1 MARPEPD
8 APARPPGSDG
18 APGDR
23 PHGWRNPRVRR
34 ALQAAVSILLVGG
47 IFWFVLG
54 QFAELSSVWRAMR
67 SLTRVE
73 VAVLVGL
80 AAWNLAAYGIQMVV
94 ATPGLTFPQSMVLTE
109 STTAVSN
116 ALPAGG
122 AIGVGLT
129 YQILGSWGFSSSRAT
144 LAVLVSGVWNN
155 FVKLG
160 MPVVALAILA
170 VQGEAGGGRLVAALV
185 GLAGLV
191 AAVVIFALILRS
203 EAFVRRLGL
212 FTQGIATRI
221 RRVFRMGPATGW
233 DLAVTTFRGRVLG
246 YVQRRWVELTLVSVV
261 CHLSLYLVLL
271 ASLRFM
277 GVSEPEAGWA
287 EVLAVFS
294 FARLVTAIPITPGG
308 VGIVELALIAG
319 ITTAGGER
327 AEVVAA
333 VLINRLLTYVV
344 PIVFGGITYL
354 FWRRNRSWRDSAP
367 PAPDWLT
374 PSLGRHQLEPLTRAC
389 TSGWAGS
396 GPHPRCGPG
405 SGS

>member
-1 MARPEPD
+1 MALPEPD
-8 APARPPGSDG
+8 APAAGPTPGSDG
-18 APGDR
+18 RLADQ
-23 PHGWRNPRVRR
+23 PHGWREPRVRR
-34 ALQAAVSILLVGG
+34 ALQAAVSILVVGG

-54 QFAELSSVWRAMR
+54 QFADLSAVWRTMR
-67 SLTRVE
+67 SLNRFE

-94 ATPGLTFPQSMVLTE
+94 ATPGLSYPQAMVLTE

-116 ALPAGG
+116 TLPAGG

-170 VQGEAGGGRLVAALV
+170 VQGEARGGRLAAA
-185 GLAGLV
+185 LAGLV
-191 AAVVIFALILRS
+191 GLVAVVVIFALILRS
-203 EAFVRRLGL
+203 EPFVRRLGL
-212 FTQGIATRI
+212 VTQGIATPI

-233 DLAVTTFRGRVLG
+233 DQAVVRFRGRVLG
-246 YVQRRWVELTLVSVV
+246 YVHRRWVGLTLVTIV

-271 ASLRFM
+271 ASLRAM
-277 GVSEPEAGWA
+277 GVSGQQASWA

-308 VGIVELALIAG
+308 AGIVELALIAG
-319 ITTAGGER
+319 ITTAGDER

-333 VLINRLLTYVV
+333 VLVNRLLTYVA
-344 PIVFGGITYL
+344 PIVIGGVTYL

-374 PSLGRHQLEPLTRAC
+374 PSLAVMG
-389 TSGWAGS
+389 
-396 GPHPRCGPG
+396 
-405 SGS
+405 

>member
-1 MARPEPD
+1 VAGLGAARAGLAHPVPGGGLI
-8 APARPPGSDG
+8 AHQRPIAGSDG
-18 APGDR
+18 GAEARPRRGGD
-23 PHGWRNPRVRR
+23 PRVRR

-54 QFAELSSVWRAMR
+54 QFADLSSVWHTMR

-80 AAWNLAAYGIQMVV
+80 AAWNLATYGIQMVV
-94 ATPGLTFPQSMVLTE
+94 ATPGLTYPQGLVLNET
-109 STTAVSN
+109 TTAVSN

-129 YQILGSWGFSSSRAT
+129 YSMLGSWGFSSSRAT
-144 LAVLVSGVWNN
+144 LTVLVSGIWNN

-170 VQGEAGGGRLVAALV
+170 VQGDAGSGRLAAALA

-191 AAVVIFALILRS
+191 GAVVIFALMLRS
-203 EAFVRRLGL
+203 EPFARRLGL

-221 RRVFRMGPATGW
+221 RRVFRKGPATGW
-233 DLAVTTFRGRVLG
+233 DLAVANFRVRVLG
-246 YVQRRWVELTLVSVV
+246 YVHRRWVELTLVTSV
-261 CHLSLYLVLL
+261 CHLSLFLVLL
-271 ASLRFM
+271 ACLRVV
-277 GVSEPEAGWA
+277 GVSEQEAGWA
-287 EVLAVFS
+287 QVLAVFS

-308 VGIVELALIAG
+308 VGAVELALIAG

-333 VLINRLLTYVV
+333 VLIFRLLTYVA
-344 PIVFGGITYL
+344 PIVIGGITYV

-367 PAPDWLT
+367 PAPEWLT
-374 PSLGRHQLEPLTRAC
+374 PSLAALG
-389 TSGWAGS
+389 
-396 GPHPRCGPG
+396 
-405 SGS
+405 